1 MRKVAV
7 LFLLLALVACG
18 GGGGGGSTS
27 EPPGSYI
34 GFTEEDFSDKTMYFV
49 DGTGYS
55 KAVFH
60 KNGTIQAYSRDAMPY
75 QNARF
80 EEGFWSVTDG
90 RLEIAR
96 VDSPDDKTFYTLIND
111 DVMVKYFKASRF
123 YPASIDGEVINVG
136 IFYSQIIGL
145 MRAMEFVANHEQP

>member
-60 KNGTIQAYSRDAMPY
+60 KNGTIQAYMPY
-75 QNARF
+75 ESARF

-96 VDSPDDKTFYTLIND
+96 VDSPDDKTFYTLINNQRCPGRD
-111 DVMVKYFKASRF
+111 LH
-123 YPASIDGEVINVG
+123 
-136 IFYSQIIGL
+136 IGL
-145 MRAMEFVANHEQP
+145 